1 MVNGRESQEGGCTRQ
16 PTSWHQGK
24 VFLLPPPESLR
35 VKQVHK
41 GRLFMLVLSA
51 VVSMFEVSQVAAQ
64 EVQAHI
70 PVRAYFSWVGTA
82 SPQASSS
89 HSKRTHSEIITS
101 DTVAND
107 LKVMG
112 CWATPRHQRCVGA
125 KAWVRQDL

>member
-51 VVSMFEVSQVAAQ
+51 VVSAFEVSQVAAQ

-82 SPQASSS
+82 SPQLPAATVNEHTQKSSPVIPLQM
-89 HSKRTHSEIITS
+89 T
-101 DTVAND
+101 
-107 LKVMG
+107 
-112 CWATPRHQRCVGA
+112 
-125 KAWVRQDL
+125 